1 LTWEAPDAYIAASF
15 PLCSEGTGESMPAK
29 DLGNKHVCFKC
40 ATKFYDLRKPEAV
53 CPKCGADQKDSP
65 ANRPAPEPRRG
76 RLAAVPRP
84 PEPAPPEP
92 EAEAAEDEA
101 EELDTFD
108 DDDDAT
114 PDDED

>member
-1 LTWEAPDAYIAASF
+1 MA
-15 PLCSEGTGESMPAK
+15 AK

-40 ATKFYDLRKPEAV
+40 GSKFYDLRKPEAV

-76 RLAAVPRP
+76 RLAAVPKP

-92 EAEAAEDEA
+92 EAEAEEETEDLES
-101 EELDTFD
+101 FD
-108 DDDDAT
+108 DDDAATTT

>member
-1 LTWEAPDAYIAASF
+1 MA
-15 PLCSEGTGESMPAK
+15 AK

-40 ATKFYDLRKPEAV
+40 GTKFYDMRKPEAV

-76 RLAAVPRP
+76 RLAAVPKP

-92 EAEAAEDEA
+92 EPEAAEDES
-101 EELDTFD
+101 EDLDSFD
-108 DDDDAT
+108 DDEDVT

>member
-1 LTWEAPDAYIAASF
+1 
-15 PLCSEGTGESMPAK
+15 MPAK
-29 DLGNKHVCFKC
+29 DLGTKHVCFKC
-40 ATKFYDLRKPEAV
+40 GAKFYDLRKPEAV

-92 EAEAAEDEA
+92 AEPEEA
-101 EELDTFD
+101 EEAEDLDTFE
-108 DDDDAT
+108 DDAEVT

>member
-1 LTWEAPDAYIAASF
+1 LTWEAPETYIAASRF
-15 PLCSEGTGESMPAK
+15 PLFPEGESMPAK
-29 DLGNKHVCFKC
+29 DLGSKHVCFKC
-40 ATKFYDLRKPEAV
+40 GTKFYDLRKPEAI

-84 PEPAPPEP
+84 VEPTPDPEP
-92 EAEAAEDEA
+92 EEA
-101 EELDTFD
+101 EEAEDLETFD
-108 DDDDAT
+108 DEEDVT

>member
-1 LTWEAPDAYIAASF
+1 
-15 PLCSEGTGESMPAK
+15 MPAK
-29 DLGNKHVCFKC
+29 DLGAKHVCFKC
-40 ATKFYDLRKPEAV
+40 GTKFYDMRKPEAV

-84 PEPAPPEP
+84 PEPAPAPEP
-92 EAEAAEDEA
+92 EAEEA
-101 EELDTFD
+101 EEAEDLDSFD
-108 DDDDAT
+108 DDDDAAT

>member
-1 LTWEAPDAYIAASF
+1 
-15 PLCSEGTGESMPAK
+15 MPAK

-40 ATKFYDLRKPEAV
+40 ATKFYDLRKPEAI

-76 RLAAVPRP
+76 RLAAVPKP

-92 EAEAAEDEA
+92 EAEEA
-101 EELDTFD
+101 EEAEDLESFD
-108 DDDDAT
+108 DDDDAAT
-114 PDDED
+114 PDEED

>member
-15 PLCSEGTGESMPAK
+15 PLWTEGTGESMAAK

-40 ATKFYDLRKPEAV
+40 GSKFYDLRKPEAV

-76 RLAAVPRP
+76 RLSAVPKP
-84 PEPAPPEP
+84 PEPAPAPEP
-92 EAEAAEDEA
+92 EAEAEEESED
-101 EELDTFD
+101 LDSFD

>member
-1 LTWEAPDAYIAASF
+1 
-15 PLCSEGTGESMPAK
+15 MPAK

-40 ATKFYDLRKPEAV
+40 GTKFYDMRKPEAV

-84 PEPAPPEP
+84 VEPAPPEP
-92 EAEAAEDEA
+92 EPEAAEDET
-101 EELDTFD
+101 EDLDSFD
-108 DDDDAT
+108 DDEDVT

>member
-1 LTWEAPDAYIAASF
+1 
-15 PLCSEGTGESMPAK
+15 MPAK
-29 DLGNKHVCFKC
+29 DLGAKHVCFKC
-40 ATKFYDLRKPEAV
+40 GTKFYDLRKPEAV

-65 ANRPAPEPRRG
+65 ANRPPPEPRRG

-92 EAEAAEDEA
+92 EPEAEA
-101 EELDTFD
+101 EEGEDLESFD
-108 DDDDAT
+108 DDEEVT